1 MSESKLFTW
10 TFALSILAGHMSPAQ
25 TFDVPELEIHDK
37 KDYAKYNQ
45 NIIACVNW
53 LENTPLDQEPEKRTE
68 ANAFLIKWLSGTPDV
83 AVSLNSEIVTKYT
96 DKNPQ
101 LLVLFL
107 GGWSRYA
114 LQNNY
119 SKDELKGYYAG
130 FKTMILVY
138 RKGVAIKKEKAL
150 EHLVKV
156 YDEGKLEDWIK
167 DNIKFN

>member
-1 MSESKLFTW
+1 MLIGH
-10 TFALSILAGHMSPAQ
+10 ILKAQ
-25 TFDVPELEIHDK
+25 TFNAPALEIHEK
-37 KDYAKYNQ
+37 KDYAKYDND
-45 NIIACVNW
+45 IIACVNW

-119 SKDELKGYYAG
+119 SRDQLKGYYYG
-130 FKTMILVY
+130 FKTMVLVY
-138 RKGVAIKKEKAL
+138 RKGIAIKEEKAL

-156 YDEGKLEDWIK
+156 DDDGKLEDWIK
-167 DNIKFN
+167 DNIKFD

>member
-1 MSESKLFTW
+1 MIKSKLFA
-10 TFALSILAGHMSPAQ
+10 FALLMLTGYFLKAQ
-25 TFDVPELEIHDK
+25 TFDVPELEINDK
-37 KDYAKYNQ
+37 KDYTKYDADV
-45 NIIACVNW
+45 IACVNW
-53 LENTPLDQEPEKRTE
+53 LERTPLDKELEKRTA
-68 ANAFLIKWLSGTPDV
+68 ANAFVIKWLSGTPDV

-119 SKDELKGYYAG
+119 SQDQLKGYYEG
-130 FKTMILVY
+130 FKSMILVY
-138 RKGVAIKKEKAL
+138 RKGIAIKKDRAL
-150 EHLVKV
+150 EHLIKV

-167 DNIKFN
+167 ENIKIS